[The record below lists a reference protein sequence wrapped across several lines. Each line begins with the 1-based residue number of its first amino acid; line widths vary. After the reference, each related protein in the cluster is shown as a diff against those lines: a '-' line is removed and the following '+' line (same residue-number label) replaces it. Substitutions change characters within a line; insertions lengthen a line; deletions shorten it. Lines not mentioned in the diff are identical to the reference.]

1 MRHPFHFE
9 GGEILTT
16 MGASWFVSYAWY
28 EKIDKTHTNWKQ
40 VSTFKNRESVYKNSR
55 HYHQKW
61 LRYIISMIDD
71 NLNKNK
77 IGLDASDVK
86 RMATELLK
94 ITQ

>member
-40 VSTFKNRESVYKNSR
+40 VSTHNNRVSVYKNSR
-55 HYHQKW
+55 NYHQKW
-61 LRYIISMIDD
+61 LLYILSMMDD
-71 NLNKNK
+71 NLKKNR
-77 IGLDASDVK
+77 IGLEAKEVK
-86 RMATELLK
+86 KMATELLK
-94 ITQ
+94 IT